1 MLATNEVAHRLN
13 VTVDGGRMARH
24 SCKQCETGPGINMAD
39 TYRENAA
46 TVTFWGLMLC
56 LGLAIIVYVIG

>member
-1 MLATNEVAHRLN
+1 
-13 VTVDGGRMARH
+13 
-24 SCKQCETGPGINMAD
+24 MAD